1 MLASLTALAT
11 KKVAV
16 YAGMGVAG
24 AVTAFVLKK
33 IPNATIKAK
42 FGVMMYSLGVACTLG
57 LAKFKLTKKVYNKT
71 IEPYIVDAIDNIVAH
86 GIQEFVRGLR
96 SDN

>member
-1 MLASLTALAT
+1 MLSALTALAT

-24 AVTAFVLKK
+24 AATAFVLKK

-42 FGVMMYSLGVACTLG
+42 FGSWMYNLGVVCTLG
-57 LAKFKLTKKVYNKT
+57 LGKWKWTKSMEQDT
-71 IEPYIVDAIDNIVAH
+71 
-86 GIQEFVRGLR
+86 
-96 SDN
+96 

>member
-1 MLASLTALAT
+1 MLATLTALAT

-33 IPNATIKAK
+33 IPNEKICAFVEKT
-42 FGVMMYSLGVACTLG
+42 FESVGRVCTLN
-57 LAKFKLTKKVYNKT
+57 LARWDWSKKYWGTVEAWL
-71 IEPYIVDAIDNIVAH
+71 IDAIDNIF
-86 GIQEFVRGLR
+86 GSIVRGLIKGLK
-96 SDN
+96 SDNK